1 MTNRIIYYYQ
11 TFTGLKP
18 ILNKNIVTH
27 IHLSSIHFGTNS
39 NNTPYIHLNNN
50 EPSNPIFYSL
60 WDDIEECYKKGIKVI
75 LMVGGA
81 GGAFNALF
89 GDFDTYY
96 PMLRDMLKSYCF
108 NGIDLDIEELVDIN
122 NVKKLINQ
130 IKKDFKDDFIITMAP
145 LQSSMSND
153 NGSMG
158 GFIYKDLYNSDEGK
172 YIDYF
177 NTQSYYSYTFD
188 DYDAMIK
195 NGYPPEKIVFGM
207 ISSEFN
213 SSNMNDAC
221 DTIKQIKQ
229 KYKDFGG
236 VFVWEYCDCPP
247 NNLDH
252 SEWAQLMYDSINQNI
267 TN

>member
-18 ILNKNIVTH
+18 ILNKNFVTH
-27 IHLSSIHFGTNS
+27 IHLSSVHFGTNS
-39 NNTPYIHLNNN
+39 DNSPYIHLNNN
-50 EPSNPIFYSL
+50 VPTDPIFYSL
-60 WDDIEECYKKGIKVI
+60 WGDIEECYKKGIKVI

-130 IKKDFKDDFIITMAP
+130 IKKDFKDEFIITMAP

-158 GFIYKDLYNSDEGK
+158 GFIYKNLYNSDEGK

-207 ISSEFN
+207 ISSQFN

-221 DTIKQIKQ
+221 DTIKLIKQ

-236 VFVWEYCDCPP
+236 VFVWEFCDCPP
-247 NNLDH
+247 NNEDH
-252 SEWAQLMYDSINQNI
+252 CVWAQLMYDSIH
-267 TN
+267 

>member
-1 MTNRIIYYYQ
+1 
-11 TFTGLKP
+11 
-18 ILNKNIVTH
+18 
-27 IHLSSIHFGTNS
+27 
-39 NNTPYIHLNNN
+39 
-50 EPSNPIFYSL
+50 
-60 WDDIEECYKKGIKVI
+60 
-75 LMVGGA
+75 MVGGA
-81 GGAFNALF
+81 GGAFSTLF
-89 GDFDTYY
+89 DNFDTYY

-108 NGIDLDIEELVDIN
+108 NGIDLDIEELVDIH

-153 NGSMG
+153 NSSMG
-158 GFIYKDLYNSDEGK
+158 GFIYKNLYKSDEGK
-172 YIDYF
+172 YIHYF

-207 ISSEFN
+207 ISSQFN
-213 SSNMNDAC
+213 SSNMNDCC

-247 NNLDH
+247 NNQDH
-252 SEWAQLMYDSINQNI
+252 SEWAQLMYDSMN
-267 TN
+267 